1 MMTSKKISRIL
12 DAAHQRMPAITKRVG
27 WAGIA
32 LGPLLGLL
40 HIAAMLLMP
49 GVYGRR
55 ALEQY
60 DAVQRT
66 GDLLTAPLAQYLI
79 LLGFTLCLLW
89 VGMWGLRLLL
99 TLRRRL
105 GSRWPECSV

>member
-1 MMTSKKISRIL
+1 MTTRKIARIL
-12 DAAHQRMPAITKRVG
+12 DATHQRMPAITKRVG
-27 WAGIA
+27 WAGVA
-32 LGPLLGLL
+32 LGPLLGSL
-40 HIAAMLLMP
+40 HIVAMLLMP

-55 ALEQY
+55 VMEQY

-79 LLGFTLCLLW
+79 LFGFALCLLW

-99 TLRRRL
+99 ALLLRL
-105 GSRWPECSV
+105 GSRWPERSA

>member
-1 MMTSKKISRIL
+1 MATRKIARIL
-12 DAAHQRMPAITKRVG
+12 DAAHQRMPAITTRVG
-27 WAGIA
+27 WAGIT
-32 LGPLLGLL
+32 LGPGLGML
-40 HIAAMLLMP
+40 HIIAMLIMP

-55 ALEQY
+55 VLAQY

-79 LLGFTLCLLW
+79 LLGFALCLLW

-99 TLRRRL
+99 ALRLRL
-105 GSRWPECSV
+105 GSRRQERSA